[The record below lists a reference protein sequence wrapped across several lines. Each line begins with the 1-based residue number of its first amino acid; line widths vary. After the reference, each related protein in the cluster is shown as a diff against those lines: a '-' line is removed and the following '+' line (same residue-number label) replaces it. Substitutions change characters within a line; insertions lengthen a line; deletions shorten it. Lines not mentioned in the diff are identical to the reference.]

1 MEIDKVVVDIYKI
14 KYEEKLVAFLD
25 VIGFKRI
32 VNSNEISLLE
42 RYYTII
48 KNQLKDLQSIKNE
61 IDSFIVSD
69 SIILITGTNISNF
82 TSMLISIAKI
92 QAILGTQNI
101 WLRGGISIGKLHFD
115 KNSPL
120 IVGEGLINAYLLEE
134 KLANVPRILID
145 TKIINHFSTSKSAM
159 TKDLNCKFNG
169 PSVYQ
174 NILFDFLPLLEFDE
188 LYEDGFL
195 YVSYTKYLI
204 CRILN
209 WDKLNSGFWVDSN
222 DFTKEF
228 KTNMYS
234 NSEYYPKY
242 QWIRSKLQVSMGR
255 ITQYM
260 NRKNIVEKEKQKQL
274 DYLAREIQSL

>member
-1 MEIDKVVVDIYKI
+1 MYQI
-14 KYEEKLVAFLD
+14 KYKKSLVAFLD
-25 VIGFKRI
+25 VIGFKSI
-32 VNSNEISLLE
+32 VGNNDISLLE
-42 RYYTII
+42 KYYTII
-48 KNQLKDLQSIKNE
+48 HNQLKDLKILKKE

-69 SIILITGTNISNF
+69 SIILITGTNIEDF

-145 TKIINHFSTSKSAM
+145 TKIINHFKTSKNEIKE
-159 TKDLNCKFNG
+159 TLNSKFNG
-169 PSVYQ
+169 ASVYQ
-174 NILFDFLPLLEFDE
+174 NILYNYLPLLDYNE

-195 YVSYTKYLI
+195 YVSYTQYLI
-204 CRILN
+204 CRVLN
-209 WDKLNSGFWVDSN
+209 WDNLNSEYGVINN
-222 DFTKEF
+222 DFIKKF

-242 QWIRSKLQVSMGR
+242 QWIRSHLQVSMIGLIR
-255 ITQYM
+255 YM
-260 NRKNIVEKEKQKQL
+260 EKKKIDDSEKKEQIYNLRK
-274 DYLAREIQSL
+274 EIQSL